1 MPAILPVI
9 ILLLILFLVRNF
21 LPLDKS
27 KINLFEVALT
37 GAGAALV
44 ATFLYYFTS
53 KTFKNYIDKVFVKLK
68 QALVKISGKK
78 YIHFI

>member
-9 ILLLILFLVRNF
+9 MLLLILFSVRNF

-27 KINLFEVALT
+27 KLNLFQVALT
-37 GAGAALV
+37 GAGSALI